1 MTILEKISIAT
12 FELATYEPRN
22 KLLAI
27 YIESILNGLFLFF
40 IFLRYSFKL

>member
-1 MTILEKISIAT
+1 MTTFEEISIT
-12 FELATYEPRN
+12 TIELATYEPRN

>member
-1 MTILEKISIAT
+1 MTILKKISIAT
-12 FELATYEPRN
+12 IELATYEPHN